1 MAEENEDG
9 QEKTEE
15 PTPRRLE
22 KAREEGQV
30 LSSKEVFVFVGMAAA
45 TLMLGAGL
53 SYLPEV
59 SSGWGGYLRFA
70 GPERLDAQIA
80 ARGRAALELC
90 LWIGLLVGVPLTALT
105 LLAQAAMGG
114 GLTFAAK
121 ALQPKPSKLDPLKGL
136 KRMVSMKALV
146 ELTKAVLKVALLIG
160 AALVVLV
167 PALPRLDALIFAT
180 AAEAMDVFGGVTVR
194 VLGALCV
201 GLLAIAA
208 VDLAWQI
215 HSHFKQLRMTRQ
227 EVKDERKQTEGSPE
241 VKGEVRR
248 RQMDA
253 SRKGAERRRA
263 LDDVPAATSIVTNPA
278 HFAVAMRYVPGE
290 TEAPV
295 VVALGDGALAHR
307 IVEIGGRAQV
317 PVMRVPLLARALYF
331 TAEIGAPIPEDL
343 YAAVAVIEAHVQRLE
358 HGLASEL
365 PEIEVPAS
373 MRFDEHGY
381 PLEGETP

>member
-59 SSGWGGYLRFA
+59 SSGWGGYLRFG

-80 ARGRAALELC
+80 ARAQAALEFC
-90 LWIGLLVGVPLTALT
+90 LYAGLLVGLPLMALT
-105 LLAQAAMGG
+105 LLAQAAIGG
-114 GLTFAAK
+114 GITFAAK
-121 ALQPKPSKLDPLKGL
+121 AMQPKASKLNPLKGL
-136 KRMVSMKALV
+136 QRMVSMKALV
-146 ELTKAVLKVALLIG
+146 ELAKAVLKVSLLIG
-160 AALVVLV
+160 AGLVTLI
-167 PALPRLDALIFAT
+167 PALPRLDTLVFASV
-180 AAEAMDVFGGVTVR
+180 AEAMDVFGGVTVR
-194 VLGALCV
+194 VLGTLCA

-215 HSHFKQLRMTRQ
+215 HSHFKKLRMTRQ
-227 EVKDERKQTEGSPE
+227 EVRDEHKQTEGSPE
-241 VKGEVRR
+241 VKGQIRR
-248 RQMDA
+248 RQMEA
-253 SRKGAERRRA
+253 SRKGAQRRRA
-263 LDDVPAATSIVTNPA
+263 LDDVPSATSIVTNPT

-290 TEAPV
+290 TDAPV
-295 VVALGDGALAHR
+295 VVAVGDGALAHR
-307 IVEIGGRAQV
+307 IVEIGGRAGV
-317 PVMRVPLLARALYF
+317 PVLHVPLLARALYF
-331 TAEIGAPIPEDL
+331 TAEIGQSIPEDL
-343 YAAVAVIEAHVQRLE
+343 YAAVAVIEAHVQRLD
-358 HGLASEL
+358 HGLDAEL
-365 PEIEVPAS
+365 PHVELPPS

-381 PLEGETP
+381 PLEGET